1 VFLGLTVDKYH
12 YFGFATWATCRLGVT
27 DQALAL
33 LDQGHHHGH
42 DHHVP
47 TVYRMNS
54 PGQVSG
60 HLRDAGFASVDF
72 RTFDKPELYAWYLPR
87 ALSPRSRAWSAAA
100 YRAGIPYLMGHL
112 AFRAVRRTDGPDD
125 GTRSE
130 AG

>member
-1 VFLGLTVDKYH
+1 V
-12 YFGFATWATCRLGVT
+12 
-27 DQALAL
+27 
-33 LDQGHHHGH
+33 
-42 DHHVP
+42 VP
-47 TVYRMNS
+47 
-54 PGQVSG
+54 
-60 HLRDAGFASVDF
+60 
-72 RTFDKPELYAWYLPR
+72 PR